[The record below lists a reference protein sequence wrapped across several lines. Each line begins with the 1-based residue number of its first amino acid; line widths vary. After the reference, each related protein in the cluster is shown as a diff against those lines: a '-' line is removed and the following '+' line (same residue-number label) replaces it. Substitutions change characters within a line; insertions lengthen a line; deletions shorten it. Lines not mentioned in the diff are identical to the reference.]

1 MTVEVSSQPQM
12 IEVDRPT
19 FFKAQHSREF
29 SGMDVSTS
37 MIRSHV
43 FLKQSCERS
52 LYTDIDEE
60 DEDEP
65 TPPYSEWQ
73 PIQEWILTQKD
84 DPISVEDEFPL
95 F

>member
-1 MTVEVSSQPQM
+1 MYRLYGVSNSDRIEQLLDTVSSIRVELSHVLRVRAQM

-43 FLKQSCERS
+43 FLKQSSARS
-52 LYTDIDEE
+52 L
-60 DEDEP
+60 
-65 TPPYSEWQ
+65 
-73 PIQEWILTQKD
+73 
-84 DPISVEDEFPL
+84 
-95 F
+95 

>member
-1 MTVEVSSQPQM
+1 MFHLIFYLIT
-12 IEVDRPT
+12 IILFLIYHR
-19 FFKAQHSREF
+19 KIWHC
-29 SGMDVSTS
+29 DVP
-37 MIRSHV
+37 IQYDNFV
-43 FLKQSCERS
+43 IYD
-52 LYTDIDEE
+52 YTDIDEE

-84 DPISVEDEFPL
+84 DPISVADAFPL